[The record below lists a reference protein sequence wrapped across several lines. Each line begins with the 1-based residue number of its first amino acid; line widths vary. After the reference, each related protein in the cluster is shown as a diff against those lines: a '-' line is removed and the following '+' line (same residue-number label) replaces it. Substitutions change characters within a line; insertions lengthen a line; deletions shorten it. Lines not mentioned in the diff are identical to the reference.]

1 MKNSKGI
8 KSGEKSATLK
18 ALRACGPVAKGS
30 IAEVRMKCAKLGCAA
45 CRDGRGHP
53 AWIFTYHEGGRRKL
67 LYVRQR
73 DIGTV
78 REALE
83 AAGVPMASAEETM
96 IPSTFVTVTDEN
108 ALKMLQRTL
117 DMLDEDDDVQAV
129 YTNLE
134 E

>member
-8 KSGEKSATLK
+8 KSGEKSATLE

-45 CRDGRGHP
+45 CRDGRGRP
-53 AWIFTYHEGGRRKL
+53 AWIFTYHEGGRRKF

-83 AAGVPMASAEETM
+83 RGRLVETLLNDCL
-96 IPSTFVTVTDEN
+96 IVHNTKCARFARYLANPWTGRTDCP
-108 ALKMLQRTL
+108 K
-117 DMLDEDDDVQAV
+117 
-129 YTNLE
+129 
-134 E
+134 